1 MRIIAG
7 SHKGRALVAPKGRNT
22 RPTADRTRESL
33 FNKLAH
39 ASWSDG
45 IAGKRVL
52 DLFAGSGALGFEAM
66 SRGAVFCLFV
76 ETDAGARGAI
86 RDNVEALQLWG
97 AARIH
102 RRDATALGEKP
113 ANLGAPFDLVFL
125 DPPYGQGLGERAL
138 ARLLEGGWLTPD
150 AVAVLEVGVEENP
163 DTPGWERLDEGSYG
177 AARVIYLRRG

>member
-7 SHKGRALVAPKGRNT
+7 NHKGRALAAPKGRKT
-22 RPTADRTRESL
+22 RPTADRTRESI

-45 IAGKRVL
+45 LENKRVM

-66 SRGAVFCLFV
+66 SRGASFCLFV

-86 RDNVEALQLWG
+86 RDNIEGLSLWG
-97 AARIH
+97 TTRIH
-102 RRDATALGEKP
+102 RRDATSLGEKP

-125 DPPYGQGLGERAL
+125 DPPYGKGLGELAL
-138 ARLLEGGWLTPD
+138 SRLLDGGWLSPD
-150 AVAVLEVGVEENP
+150 AIAVLEVGIDETP
-163 DTPGWERLDEGSYG
+163 DTPGWDRLDEGEYG
-177 AARVIYLRRG
+177 AARVVYLKRV